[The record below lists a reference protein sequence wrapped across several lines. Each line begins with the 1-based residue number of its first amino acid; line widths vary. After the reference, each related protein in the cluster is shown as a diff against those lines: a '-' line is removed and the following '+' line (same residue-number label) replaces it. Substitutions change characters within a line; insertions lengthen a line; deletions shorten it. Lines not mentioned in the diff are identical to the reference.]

1 MFREDPVVRAG
12 DPGFSWR
19 RVPVGP
25 RPSPGFRDPPVGEGG
40 CSGEDPVVCAGDPG
54 FSWRRVSVGPRPSPR
69 FRDPPVGEGGCSGRI
84 LSGREGVP
92 GGSCCSR
99 RGSGVLLAARAGRSS
114 SLPRVPGSSCRGGRV
129 FREDPVVRAGD
140 PGFSWRRV
148 PVGPRPSPGFR
159 DPPGGEGGC
168 SGEDPVVRAG
178 DPGFSW
184 RRVPVGPRPSPGF
197 RDPPVGEGGCSGRIL
212 LFAPGIRGSP
222 GGACRSVLVPPPG
235 SGILLVGREGVP
247 GRILLFAP
255 GIRGSPGGADS
266 APLTFPCDTGFSLL
280 RGRIGERC
288 YGRKTLRSTLA
299 GHRLSSPEN
308 PFAPPRCQGPFFSE
322 NPRSKPGSGLLGVT
336 VKASRRILLFGR
348 F

>member
-1 MFREDPVVRAG
+1 MGRECVPGGSCCSRRGSGVLLAARAGWSSSLPRVPGSSCRGGSVFREDPVVRAG

-40 CSGEDPVVCAGDPG
+40 CS
-54 FSWRRVSVGPRPSPR
+54 
-69 FRDPPVGEGGCSGRI
+69 
-84 LSGREGVP
+84 
-92 GGSCCSR
+92 
-99 RGSGVLLAARAGRSS
+99 
-114 SLPRVPGSSCRGGRV
+114 
-129 FREDPVVRAGD
+129 
-140 PGFSWRRV
+140 
-148 PVGPRPSPGFR
+148 
-159 DPPGGEGGC
+159 
-168 SGEDPVVRAG
+168 
-178 DPGFSW
+178 
-184 RRVPVGPRPSPGF
+184 
-197 RDPPVGEGGCSGRIL
+197 
-212 LFAPGIRGSP
+212 
-222 GGACRSVLVPPPG
+222 
-235 SGILLVGREGVP
+235 